1 MSNNN
6 LKFVTNN
13 VKGLQST
20 HKRLKMF
27 EYFRNL
33 LSPNG
38 IIFLQETHSSI
49 NDEKNWCDEF
59 KGELIFSHGKTNS
72 CGVAI
77 GYFGSQQFT
86 IESKKTDHG
95 GRILVLEA
103 SLEDKKYILINIYN
117 SNTESEQIET
127 LEHLNR
133 ILNTIDYSHEKH
145 IILGGDLNIFF
156 DSSLEASGGNP
167 TIKKKSLRIILAIKE
182 RLDLCDMWR
191 IRNPKT
197 CRYTFRQNHSSGV
210 IQRRLDYFFISNN
223 MQQFVCKTD
232 ILASFLSDHS
242 PVFFTSSDSALDTY
256 GKGLWKFNSS
266 LIKNEEYVSAMKKH
280 IMVTIKNFEKENIND
295 DQILWEFLKYEIRN
309 FTIMF
314 TKKHAKTV
322 RQEKEKLENELK
334 ILEDN
339 LNQSENL
346 NRYNDA
352 KFQLDNIHKKIS
364 EGIKVRSKCNWYE
377 FGEKSSKFFLNLE
390 KKNAIQGTIRKLLVD
405 NKDVT
410 SSAKI
415 YEELHCFYK
424 SLYAKKSVIEGD
436 NVESLLNVLSIPKLK
451 IEDVNICEGNLSES
465 ELFDALTSI
474 QNNKSPGNDGITKE
488 FYDTFWKEIKGP
500 FQNSIKKGY
509 IVGKLS
515 ISQRQA
521 IIKFIEKKARDL
533 LKIGVLFH
541 C

>member
-6 LKFVTNN
+6 LKFVTNH

-27 EYFRNL
+27 EYFRNV

-49 NDEKNWCDEF
+49 NDEKNWRDEF
-59 KGELIFSHGKTNS
+59 KGELFFSHGKTNS

-77 GYFGSQQFT
+77 GYFESQQFT
-86 IESKKTDHG
+86 IESKKTENG

-103 SLEDKKYILINIYN
+103 PLEDKKYIFINIYN
-117 SNTESEQIET
+117 SNTESEQMET
-127 LEHLNR
+127 LENLNR

-145 IILGGDLNIFF
+145 IILGGDLNMFF
-156 DSSLEASGGNP
+156 DSSLETSGGNP

-182 RLDLCDMWR
+182 RLDLCD
-191 IRNPKT
+191 IPLDIPFL
-197 CRYTFRQNHSSGV
+197 CRYTFRQNYSSGV

-223 MQQFVCKTD
+223 MQEFVSKTD

-256 GKGLWKFNSS
+256 GKGLWKFNSF
-266 LIKNEEYVSAMKKH
+266 LIENEEYVSAMKKH

-322 RQEKEKLENELK
+322 CKEKEKLENELI

-352 KFQLDNIHKKIS
+352 KFQLDNIYNKIA

-415 YEELHCFYK
+415 NEELHCFYK

-436 NVESLLNVLSIPKLK
+436 NVESLLNALSIPKLK
-451 IEDVNICEGNLSES
+451 IEDANIFEGNLSES
-465 ELFDALTSI
+465 ELFDALTSM
-474 QNNKSPGNDGITKE
+474 QNNKLSGNDGITE
-488 FYDTFWKEIKGP
+488 FYETFWKEIKGP
-500 FQNSIKKGY
+500 FQNSIKKV
-509 IVGKLS
+509 I
-515 ISQRQA
+515 
-521 IIKFIEKKARDL
+521 
-533 LKIGVLFH
+533 
-541 C
+541 